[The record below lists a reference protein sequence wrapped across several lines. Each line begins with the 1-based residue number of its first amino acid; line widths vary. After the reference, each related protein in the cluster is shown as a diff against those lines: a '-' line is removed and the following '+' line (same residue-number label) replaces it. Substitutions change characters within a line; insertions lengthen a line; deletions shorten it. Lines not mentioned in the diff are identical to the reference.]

1 MRKKRITLFHPL
13 LVFILAQVAW
23 LSLVGLWIYWYVSNY
38 IILKQVGE
46 RLAPQLIST
55 RTHIGALISGL
66 VLLICVLVGM
76 YFVFIYL
83 ARQININR
91 LYDSFIA
98 NFTHE
103 LKSPLASLQLYLET
117 FRKRKVPEEK
127 RKAFLDMMMKDIQRL
142 KDLIDSILNISQIEQ
157 KKMAYQFRIHTADV
171 LVKELVNRSREQFNL
186 PREAITVS
194 GSAPCRWKADRE
206 AMTLVFNNLIDNA
219 MKYTPGEFTLTIQM
233 MCTGKQ
239 FILKFVDRG
248 IGIKTE
254 DQKHIFEKFFRITN
268 SHVPNIRGTGLGL
281 YLVREIVKDHGGSI
295 SVHSAGLNK
304 GSTFILEFPIYEK
317 EHKMGFDQLLPIN
330 KKRGKNN
337 EPTSR

>member
-1 MRKKRITLFHPL
+1 MKKRVTLFHPL
-13 LVFILAQVAW
+13 LVFILAQIAW

-55 RTHIGALISGL
+55 RTHIAALISGL

-117 FRKRKVPEEK
+117 FRLRKVPEEK
-127 RKAFLDMMMKDIQRL
+127 QKTFLNMMMKDIQRL

-157 KKMAYQFRIHTADV
+157 KKMAYQFRIYTADV

-186 PREAITVS
+186 PREAITIS

-219 MKYTPGEFTLTIQM
+219 MKYTPGEFKITIQT
-233 MCTGKQ
+233 MCTERH
-239 FILKFVDRG
+239 FVLKFIDQG

-268 SHVPNIRGTGLGL
+268 SHIPNIRGTGLGL

-295 SVHSAGLNK
+295 TVHSEGLNK
-304 GSTFILEFPIYEK
+304 GSTFILEFPIYEGTNKTVFNRLLNFHRNK
-317 EHKMGFDQLLPIN
+317 EKQDESPA
-330 KKRGKNN
+330 
-337 EPTSR
+337 